1 MKELN
6 AKQLQ
11 AAVLLSAGTTIT
23 ATAEQ
28 TGITRVTLH
37 EWLRND
43 DKFIAY
49 LNSLKHDLI
58 DAGRAGLQASV
69 ALAIETINSIM
80 TDSDNDVVRL
90 NAAKEVLN
98 RAGINNAQA
107 IGSDDAE
114 RLKKERVF
122 NNSMDFF

>member
-11 AAVLLSAGTTIT
+11 AAVLLSGGTTIT
-23 ATAEQ
+23 LAAEQ
-28 TGITRVTLH
+28 SGITRVTLH
-37 EWLRND
+37 EWLKND
-43 DKFIAY
+43 DNFIAH
-49 LNSLKHDLI
+49 LNSLKHDLM
-58 DAGRAGLQASV
+58 DSARAGLQASV

-90 NAAKEVLN
+90 NCAKEVLT
-98 RAGINNAQA
+98 RAGINNALT

-114 RLKKERVF
+114 RLRKKRMLDD
-122 NNSMDFF
+122 SMDFF